1 MKSEKFFRQKISP
14 YNLLIIAALALFA
27 LFTVYPLYNVLLV
40 SVTSYRDSTLSG
52 FYLLPR
58 SINFSSYEYI
68 FTDATV
74 PRGFLVTT
82 AVTFFGVLYNMFL
95 SITMGYALSKRN
107 YPGRNFFMY
116 MVILTMIFNGGL
128 IPYYIVVNSLG
139 LVDRIASM
147 IIPVGINTFYM
158 ILLMNYFRNIPDSIE
173 ESAKIDGASDI
184 TVLARIVLPISK
196 PILATVVLF
205 YAVDRWNEYFNAM
218 LFVRSPENMP
228 IQMILRNMLVNMQT
242 SISSSMGSLIVGARE
257 PVYTQGVRM
266 AIVVVT
272 SLPILMFYPFLQKYF
287 TKGIMLGSIKA

>member
-1 MKSEKFFRQKISP
+1 MKSEKVFRKKISP
-14 YNLLIIAALALFA
+14 YNFIIISALALFA

-40 SVTSYRDSTLSG
+40 SFTSYRDSTLSG